1 MPLNPSFPPSSKITR
16 SGLCSLSNFGSLYR
30 PPDVVSPLIPAL
42 MILILISRAFKFLSR
57 TDGHD
62 SSIFTPYPALKL
74 SPKTTA
80 IYSLFLNCSD
90 EFTDE
95 GSVSRIPKSKA
106 MDILKNFILEV
117 KNITIEV
124 NSPEG
129 LLTIVKDINLSVE
142 QGKPISLVGPS
153 GSGKTTLLAIMAG
166 LDLPTSGT
174 VTLMGSQITTLD
186 EDKRAQIRGKD
197 VGFVFQSF
205 HLMPRLTALDNVML
219 PLEIS
224 GDPYSMDKAQEALK
238 QVGLSKR
245 AKHFATQLS
254 GGEKQRVAIARS
266 IVNKP
271 KILFADEPTGN
282 LDKKSSG
289 SITDLLFSLNELIN
303 TTLVLVTHDL
313 SLAEKCDEVYEL
325 AEGRLL

>member
-1 MPLNPSFPPSSKITR
+1 MNNL
-16 SGLCSLSNFGSLYR
+16 
-30 PPDVVSPLIPAL
+30 
-42 MILILISRAFKFLSR
+42 
-57 TDGHD
+57 
-62 SSIFTPYPALKL
+62 
-74 SPKTTA
+74 
-80 IYSLFLNCSD
+80 
-90 EFTDE
+90 
-95 GSVSRIPKSKA
+95 
-106 MDILKNFILEV
+106 ILEV
-117 KNITIEV
+117 KNITKEV

-142 QGKPISLVGPS
+142 QGKPVSLVGPS
-153 GSGKTTLLAIMAG
+153 GSGKTTLLAIMSG
-166 LDLPTSGT
+166 LDLPTAGT
-174 VTLMGSQITTLD
+174 VRLLGSKITSLD

-224 GDPYSMDKAQEALK
+224 GDPRSADKAYEALK
-238 QVGLSKR
+238 QVGLSNR

-282 LDKKSSG
+282 LDKKSSN
-289 SITDLLFSLNELIN
+289 SITDLIFSLNELIQ

-325 AEGRLL
+325 SEGQLL

>member
-1 MPLNPSFPPSSKITR
+1 MCSSD
-16 SGLCSLSNFGSLYR
+16 L
-30 PPDVVSPLIPAL
+30 
-42 MILILISRAFKFLSR
+42 
-57 TDGHD
+57 
-62 SSIFTPYPALKL
+62 
-74 SPKTTA
+74 
-80 IYSLFLNCSD
+80 
-90 EFTDE
+90 
-95 GSVSRIPKSKA
+95 
-106 MDILKNFILEV
+106 
-117 KNITIEV
+117 
-124 NSPEG
+124 
-129 LLTIVKDINLSVE
+129 
-142 QGKPISLVGPS
+142 

-166 LDLPTSGT
+166 LDLPTAGT
-174 VTLMGSQITTLD
+174 VRLLGSQITSLD

-205 HLMPRLTALDNVML
+205 HLMPRLSALDNVML

-224 GDPYSMDKAQEALK
+224 GDPLSAEKAYEALK
-238 QVGLSKR
+238 QVGLSNR

-282 LDKKSSG
+282 LDKKSSS
-289 SITDLLFSLNELIN
+289 SITDLIFSLNELIQ

-325 AEGRLL
+325 SEGQLL

>member
-1 MPLNPSFPPSSKITR
+1 M
-16 SGLCSLSNFGSLYR
+16 
-30 PPDVVSPLIPAL
+30 
-42 MILILISRAFKFLSR
+42 
-57 TDGHD
+57 
-62 SSIFTPYPALKL
+62 
-74 SPKTTA
+74 
-80 IYSLFLNCSD
+80 
-90 EFTDE
+90 
-95 GSVSRIPKSKA
+95 
-106 MDILKNFILEV
+106 KNLILEV
-117 KNITIEV
+117 KNITKEV

-129 LLTIVKDINLSVE
+129 LLTIVKDINLTVE

-166 LDLPTSGT
+166 LDLPTFGT
-174 VTLMGSQITTLD
+174 VNLFGSEITNLD
-186 EDKRAQIRGKD
+186 EDRRAQIRGQN

-224 GDPYSMDKAQEALK
+224 GDPFSMEKAQEALE

-282 LDKKSSG
+282 LDKKSSD
-289 SITDLLFSLNELIN
+289 SISDLLFSLNEIIQ

-313 SLAEKCDEVYEL
+313 FLAERCKEVYEL
-325 AEGRLL
+325 SEGQIL

>member
-1 MPLNPSFPPSSKITR
+1 
-16 SGLCSLSNFGSLYR
+16 
-30 PPDVVSPLIPAL
+30 
-42 MILILISRAFKFLSR
+42 
-57 TDGHD
+57 
-62 SSIFTPYPALKL
+62 
-74 SPKTTA
+74 
-80 IYSLFLNCSD
+80 
-90 EFTDE
+90 
-95 GSVSRIPKSKA
+95 
-106 MDILKNFILEV
+106 
-117 KNITIEV
+117 
-124 NSPEG
+124 
-129 LLTIVKDINLSVE
+129 
-142 QGKPISLVGPS
+142 
-153 GSGKTTLLAIMAG
+153 MAG

-174 VTLMGSQITTLD
+174 VTLLGSQITILD

-245 AKHFATQLS
+245 AKHFPTQLS

-289 SITDLLFSLNELIN
+289 TITDLLFSLNALIN

-325 AEGRLL
+325 DEGRLL